1 MNEPTRWVSDNQAGT
16 QLYEQGH
23 YAEAERHFLAALQ
36 EVEKFGQHDTR
47 LAIVLNNLANLYHTQ
62 GTYAQA
68 EPLYQRALAI
78 REEILGPHHPIVAQS
93 LNNLAALYRDQ
104 GHYAAAEP
112 LFLRSLG
119 IKEKT
124 LGLWHRIRSWDE
136 CNR

>member
-1 MNEPTRWVSDNQAGT
+1 MGDTTHWEIDNQAGT

-62 GTYAQA
+62 GRYAET

-112 LFLRSLG
+112 LFLRSLAL
-119 IKEKT
+119 KEKT
-124 LGLWHRIRSWDE
+124 LAPWQLSMS
-136 CNR
+136 N